1 MICYC
6 KGVISGKYK
15 GDDMFGLLLQA
26 VVIKREKE
34 ACGVG
39 MQNFKYVPDLVEFA
53 HVIHTHSAK
62 AYNALKEFLPLPN
75 PRTLK

>member
-1 MICYC
+1 MIRYC
-6 KGVISGKYK
+6 KGVASGKYK

-34 ACGVG
+34 VRNVG
-39 MQNFKYVPDLVEFA
+39 MQNFKYAPDLVEFA
-53 HVIHTHSAK
+53 HIIHSHSAR
-62 AYNALKEFLPLPN
+62 AYDALKEFLPLPN